1 MPMEPSQ
8 ATPISNS
15 VDPIDEK
22 NETNMAKDEVEDV
35 EQDEFDML
43 EDNIQDRDFT
53 DVLVGK
59 KLKAFYENGWFSGDI
74 K

>member
-8 ATPISNS
+8 AAPISNS
-15 VDPIDEK
+15 LDPIDDKNEK
-22 NETNMAKDEVEDV
+22 NMKEDEVEDA
-35 EQDEFDML
+35 EQDEFDMVG
-43 EDNIQDRDFT
+43 DNIQDRDFT

-59 KLKAFYENGWFSGDI
+59 KPKAFYENGWFNGDI

>member
-1 MPMEPSQ
+1 MEPSQ

-15 VDPIDEK
+15 VDPIDDK
-22 NETNMAKDEVEDV
+22 NETNMIEDEVEDA
-35 EQDEFDML
+35 EQDEFHML
-43 EDNIQDRDFT
+43 EDNIQHRDFT

-59 KLKAFYENGWFSGDI
+59 KLKAFYENGWFNGEI